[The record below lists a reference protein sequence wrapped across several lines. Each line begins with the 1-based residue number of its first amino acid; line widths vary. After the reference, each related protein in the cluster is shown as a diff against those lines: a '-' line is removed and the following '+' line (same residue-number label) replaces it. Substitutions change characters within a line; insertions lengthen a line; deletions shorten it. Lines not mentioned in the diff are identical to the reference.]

1 VEGVKA
7 GQTAN
12 AASSRT
18 EALFV
23 TPASPPSAD
32 IFYVECPGVY
42 PSDYKKTVYR
52 KVRRPLRPLDD
63 ITWEDVE
70 RHQTFA

>member
-1 VEGVKA
+1 
-7 GQTAN
+7 
-12 AASSRT
+12 
-18 EALFV
+18 V

-70 RHQTFA
+70 RHQTSA